1 MRNILKYCL
10 TFFVTV
16 IIIIS
21 CVLYIQD
28 DNAPKV
34 KGYIN
39 IFVKEDSYEYLKQCS
54 NNFMEYNNKAH
65 IEIKPITD
73 YNEDVNKEKYN
84 KYKSSDILLV
94 NRLEFEKLNQDNNI
108 TYKDMRKIL
117 DTYSKNFSK
126 SRINQVKIEEKLIGV
141 PLNSKPI
148 VLYIRS
154 DMLRE
159 YGYSSDDINTW
170 DDFIKLGIDIYNRSN
185 GTVHILNATG
195 NDYDDLISLI
205 IMQCIDEDK
214 TEDIIKNEVKERIDT
229 LRNNNILNLN
239 SDGKFLA
246 RISSIDAMR
255 ELKALDVE
263 CEWTAINPP
272 SISLGI
278 NRFYCEEGDN
288 LIVLDDEQEN
298 AELVEKFITYL
309 ITNTKVSMDYIQEG
323 KFFSSFLYTYKNI
336 KTEDTIKNFTGKS
349 PLVVMSNIEE
359 RAPIMKQYD
368 KYIKIKNELLD

>member
-1 MRNILKYCL
+1 MLN
-10 TFFVTV
+10 FFVTV
-16 IIIIS
+16 VIIIS

-28 DNAPKV
+28 DNNPKV

-39 IFVKEDSYEYLKQCS
+39 VFVKEDSYEYLKQCS
-54 NNFMEYNNKAH
+54 DKFMEDNNKAH
-65 IEIKPITD
+65 IEINSIDD
-73 YNEDVNKEKYN
+73 YSEILNNEIYN
-84 KYKSSDILLV
+84 KYKFTNVLLL
-94 NRLEFEKLNQDNNI
+94 NRLEFENLNENNI
-108 TYKDMRKIL
+108 IKYKDMRKIL

-126 SRINQVKIEEKLIGV
+126 SRINQVRIEDKSIGV

-185 GTVHILNATG
+185 GTVQILNATG
-195 NDYDDLISLI
+195 SDYEDLLSLI
-205 IMQCIDEDK
+205 IMQCIDQDK
-214 TEDIIKNEVKERIDT
+214 TEDTIKNEVKERIDT

-272 SISLGI
+272 SISLGT

-336 KTEDTIKNFTGKS
+336 KTEGEIKNFTGKS
-349 PLVVMSNIEE
+349 PLVVMSNTEE

-368 KYIKIKNELLD
+368 KYIKIKSELLD

>member
-16 IIIIS
+16 VIIIS

-28 DNAPKV
+28 DNNPKV

-39 IFVKEDSYEYLKQCS
+39 VFVKEDSYEYLKQCS
-54 NNFMEYNNKAH
+54 DKFMEDNNKAH
-65 IEIKPITD
+65 IEINSIDD
-73 YNEDVNKEKYN
+73 YSEILNNEIYN
-84 KYKSSDILLV
+84 KYKFTNVLLL
-94 NRLEFEKLNQDNNI
+94 NRLEFENLNENNI
-108 TYKDMRKIL
+108 IKYKDMRKIL

-126 SRINQVKIEEKLIGV
+126 SRINQVRIEDKSIGV

-185 GTVHILNATG
+185 GTVQILNATG
-195 NDYDDLISLI
+195 SDYEDLLSLI

-214 TEDIIKNEVKERIDT
+214 TEDTIKNEVKERIDT

-272 SISLGI
+272 SISLGT

-336 KTEDTIKNFTGKS
+336 KTEGEIKNFTGKS
-349 PLVVMSNIEE
+349 PLVVMSNTEE

-368 KYIKIKNELLD
+368 KYIKIKSELLD